1 MDEYFFELENCDC
14 YAGFYHGSYTY
25 FIETFLSIRHVYTPM
40 EQTMIRVSTDTREK
54 LKEMGRMGETYDEVI
69 SRLYDKVFN
78 KKVEKEMMDLS
89 DCILVE
95 DMEW

>member
-1 MDEYFFELENCDC
+1 M
-14 YAGFYHGSYTY
+14 T
-25 FIETFLSIRHVYTPM
+25 
-40 EQTMIRVSTDTREK
+40 QTMIRINASTRDK
-54 LKEMGRMGETYDEVI
+54 LKEMGRMGETYDDVI

-78 KKVEKEMMDLS
+78 KKVEREMMDLS